1 MLRQSQLRGRQ
12 VGTWLG
18 TDAGHRNRWEVEKL
32 AVELHETLL
41 PSARVVCAHVVD
53 GHHAASFMLPVAPS
67 ARVVAALVEQG
78 YGVAV
83 QGDGVH
89 RLAGPEQLRRGA
101 SDAATAHRERR
112 EGRALRFPG
121 QRSLRGR
128 HGVSDILAF
137 SAIEQVLPAGITAV
151 DTRGNLQ
158 PFFRDGRLVLVV
170 D

>member
-1 MLRQSQLRGRQ
+1 MSVW
-12 VGTWLG
+12 VGA
-18 TDAGHRNRWEVEKL
+18 DAGHHNRWEAEKI
-32 AVELHETLL
+32 AIELHDTVL
-41 PSARVVCAHVVD
+41 PTARTVCVHEVND
-53 GHHAASFMLPVAPS
+53 HHAMSFMLPIGPSEAVMATLVA
-67 ARVVAALVEQG
+67 QG
-78 YGVAV
+78 FGVASSSGYV
-83 QGDGVH
+83 
-89 RLAGPEQLRRGA
+89 AGPETLRLGA
-101 SDAATAHRERR
+101 AEAVSAHKQRR

-158 PFFRDGRLVLVV
+158 PFFKDGKLILFV